1 MSMIEAS
8 ACDHRRLLGCT
19 RYESTR
25 ERDWYEQHEPWLW
38 EQLATG
44 TTRWADEPA
53 FMVDSA
59 LAWLFERA
67 QGANPSWD
75 NLNIREL
82 LLEDLPLGGLP
93 DFFGSREVLL
103 GLKEFLVWMG
113 QHGKLDPATATRL
126 VMEIDAS
133 QEQFLDTFGD
143 TEFKE
148 LNIASWP
155 RQGSATPAQKMK
167 TPGF

>member
-8 ACDHRRLLGCT
+8 ACDHRRLLGYT
-19 RYESTR
+19 RYDSTR

-53 FMVDSA
+53 FMVDST

-75 NLNIREL
+75 NLDISEL

-113 QHGKLDPATATRL
+113 QHGKLNPKTATRL
-126 VMEIDAS
+126 VMEIDAC
-133 QEQFLDTFGD
+133 QEQFLDIFGD

-148 LNIASWP
+148 MNVAS
-155 RQGSATPAQKMK
+155 
-167 TPGF
+167 